1 MGLEGRVAIVT
12 GGARGIGK
20 AIGTALAKEGVDI
33 VVADI
38 DLPTAEETARA
49 IEALGVEAL
58 ALRVDVA
65 DRESVQRMV
74 EAVLKRFG
82 RIDILVN
89 NAGICPLRPFEEI
102 SEEEWDRVLDVN
114 LKGAFLCSQAVVKV
128 LRRNGWGRII
138 NIASVAGK
146 IGGVK
151 VGAHYAASKGGMIA
165 LTLCLARQYAPY
177 GITVNAI
184 APATVATDM
193 IKSWP
198 EEDKR
203 ELVASIPLGRLGQP
217 EDVAAA
223 VVFLASDAAS
233 FITGEVLDVNGGFL
247 MD

>member
-38 DLPTAEETARA
+38 DLPTAEETAQA

-74 EAVLKRFG
+74 EAVLERFG

-114 LKGAFLCSQAVVKV
+114 LKGAFLCSQAVGKV

-138 NIASVAGK
+138 NIASVAGQ

-151 VGAHYAASKGGMIA
+151 VGAHYADSTGGMIA
-165 LTLCLARQYAPY
+165 MTLCLARHYARY

-193 IKSWP
+193 IRDWS